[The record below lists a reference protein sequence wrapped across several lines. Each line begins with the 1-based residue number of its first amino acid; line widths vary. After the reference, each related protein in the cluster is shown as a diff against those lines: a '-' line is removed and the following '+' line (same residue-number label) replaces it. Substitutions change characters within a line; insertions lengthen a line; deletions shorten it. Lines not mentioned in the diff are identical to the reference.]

1 MSISARSFTVHLA
14 DTEETLSRASRRI
27 FIHTD
32 ILKVTKLVAG
42 DVLAL
47 ASAQESEGYK
57 ASLYRIPVHLG
68 PNYSQHFAVGVA
80 WPVSDGSIDGIYFH
94 RLH

>member
-27 FIHTD
+27 FIHAD

-42 DVLAL
+42 DVLAV

-57 ASLYRIPVHLG
+57 AGLRCIPLLLE
-68 PNYSQHFAVGVA
+68 PNY
-80 WPVSDGSIDGIYFH
+80 
-94 RLH
+94 R